1 MKSISDALPLL
12 SPAIVDLP
20 ELFHFLARPQLLT
33 RILGAL
39 SEASMDLD
47 DRLLA

>member
-1 MKSISDALPLL
+1 MKSIGDALPLV